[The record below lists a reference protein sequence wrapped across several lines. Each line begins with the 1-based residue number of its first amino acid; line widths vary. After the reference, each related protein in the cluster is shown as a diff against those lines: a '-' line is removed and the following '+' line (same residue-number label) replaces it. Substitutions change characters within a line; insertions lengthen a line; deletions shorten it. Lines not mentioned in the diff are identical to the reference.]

1 MKRVAEAAALRSAI
15 RARSVC
21 DDLVVFPVSGL
32 LYFKRHASH
41 NAPDPVLLVGRDTPP
56 SGGQFCR
63 LDCVSRSCGCWSAGP
78 PPIGGEFCRLGC
90 VSDTAST
97 TPKLGGDQPLR
108 QIGF

>member
-1 MKRVAEAAALRSAI
+1 MKRVAEAAASRSAI
-15 RARSVC
+15 RARSVS

-32 LYFKRHASH
+32 LYFKRRASH

-56 SGGQFCR
+56 SRGQFCR
-63 LDCVSRSCGCWSAGP
+63 LDPDPVAAGRSGHAS
-78 PPIGGEFCRLGC
+78 IGGEFCRLGC

-97 TPKLGGDQPLR
+97 APKLGGDQPLR